1 MKQEN
6 KIIITIILAALIIA
20 SSIFFSIRLTGK
32 VVDTEYSSDSLPI
45 PSNNNNEDS
54 DLIGVHIVTKIIDG
68 DTIIV
73 EGENV
78 RLLGMDTDERGY
90 PCYNTAKERLEE
102 LILNK
107 EVRLEKDQTNKDQYQ
122 RYLRYIFLDDKN
134 INLKMVEEGF
144 AVARF
149 YPEDVKYKNE
159 IINAE
164 TQARENNNGCK
175 WGGEEQTKPKEII
188 EEDEED
194 LNEFTPEDTD
204 LEIIGACNA
213 GNHIGEEIII
223 EGRIVDTYRSKTNT
237 IFLNFEKPY
246 PNHCFTAVIFSSYIY
261 KFPEN
266 PEDYYYGKT
275 ARVNGV
281 IEEYE
286 GKPEIILES
295 VEQIEV

>member
-6 KIIITIILAALIIA
+6 KIVLTIILAALIIA

-32 VVDTEYSSDSLPI
+32 VVDTEDSSDSLPI
-45 PSNNNNEDS
+45 PSNNDDENS
-54 DLIGVHIVTKIIDG
+54 DLTGMHIVTKIIDG
-68 DTIIV
+68 DTVIV

-90 PCYNTAKERLEE
+90 PCYASAKERLEE

-149 YPEDVKYKNE
+149 YPEDIKYKSE

-164 TQARENNNGCK
+164 TQAREDNNGCK

-188 EEDEED
+188 EEDEGED
-194 LNEFTPEDTD
+194 LNEFTLKD
-204 LEIIGACNA
+204 G
-213 GNHIGEEIII
+213 
-223 EGRIVDTYRSKTNT
+223 
-237 IFLNFEKPY
+237 
-246 PNHCFTAVIFSSYIY
+246 
-261 KFPEN
+261 
-266 PEDYYYGKT
+266 
-275 ARVNGV
+275 
-281 IEEYE
+281 
-286 GKPEIILES
+286 
-295 VEQIEV
+295 

>member
-6 KIIITIILAALIIA
+6 KIILTIILAALIIA

-32 VVDTEYSSDSLPI
+32 VVDTEYSSDPPSTL
-45 PSNNNNEDS
+45 SNNNEENN
-54 DLIGVHIVTKIIDG
+54 LIGMHIVTKIIDG

-90 PCYNTAKERLEE
+90 PCYTLAKERLEE
-102 LILNK
+102 LVLNK
-107 EVRLEKDQTNKDQYQ
+107 EVRLEKDQTDKDQYQ
-122 RYLRYIFLDDKN
+122 RYLRYIFLDNEN
-134 INLKMVEEGF
+134 INLKLVEEGL

-149 YPEDVKYKNE
+149 YPEDIKYKDE
-159 IINAE
+159 IINVE
-164 TQARENNNGCK
+164 TQARENKKGCK
-175 WGGEEQTKPKEII
+175 WGGEEQTKPKEIT
-188 EEDEED
+188 EEKDF
-194 LNEFTPEDTD
+194 NELTPEDVE
-204 LEIIGACNA
+204 LGVIGACNA
-213 GNHIGEEIII
+213 GNHIGEEKII

-246 PNHCFTAVIFSSYIY
+246 PNHCFTAVIFSSDIY

-275 ARVNGV
+275 VRISGE
-281 IEEYE
+281 IKEYE
-286 GKPEIILES
+286 GKPEIILKS
-295 VEQIEV
+295 VGQIEV

>member
-54 DLIGVHIVTKIIDG
+54 DLTGMHIVTKIIDG